1 MIVFLAQTARK
12 MPKSSD
18 TAKLNSWEFPLV
30 ALLAW
35 LVTGAG
41 HFYLGLRKR
50 ALLLF
55 IAIELTYFIGLYI
68 GTIRVVD
75 PAHSMFWFV
84 PQVFAG
90 LNTMIVRLWVVNL
103 ASSNTLL
110 PYDWSYNMA
119 VLYTGAAGLLHLL
132 TIFDSIIR
140 AGRANLGQTRLPGD

>member
-1 MIVFLAQTARK
+1 MVFALTTGEMA
-12 MPKSSD
+12 KSSD
-18 TAKLNSWEFPLV
+18 TAKLSSWEFPV
-30 ALLAW
+30 VGLLAW
-35 LVTGAG
+35 LVPGAG

-103 ASSNTLL
+103 ASSNTSL

-119 VLYTGAAGLLHLL
+119 VLYTGAAGLLNLL
-132 TIFDSIIR
+132 TILDSIIR
-140 AGRANLGQTRLPGD
+140 AGRANLGQTRSPGD

>member
-1 MIVFLAQTARK
+1 MS
-12 MPKSSD
+12 KSSD
-18 TAKLNSWEFPLV
+18 TAKLSSWEFPV
-30 ALLAW
+30 VGLLAW
-35 LVTGAG
+35 LVPGAG

-84 PQVFAG
+84 AQVFAG
-90 LNTMIVRLWVVNL
+90 LNTIIVRLWAVNL
-103 ASSNTLL
+103 ASSNTSL

-119 VLYTGAAGLLHLL
+119 VLYTGVAGLLNLL
-132 TIFDSIIR
+132 TVFDSIIR
-140 AGRANLGQTRLPGD
+140 AGRGILARFWAHFWLDLTRV